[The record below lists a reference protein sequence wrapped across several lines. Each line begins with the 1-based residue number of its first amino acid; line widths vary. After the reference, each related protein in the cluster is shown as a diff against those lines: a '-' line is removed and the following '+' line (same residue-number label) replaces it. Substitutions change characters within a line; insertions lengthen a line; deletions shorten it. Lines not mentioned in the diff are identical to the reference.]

1 MNRRLEKPAP
11 SLLQVNLSPNLTVYS
26 CITPENQL
34 TVTFIKEEKI
44 DTTGQTVLRK
54 QQIVCAGAEI
64 EAFKKYLS
72 LLEYF
77 QLYHVFT
84 RENEKVET
92 NHFKRAVPVLMSLDD
107 ETLPDDI
114 KQLIKENNV
123 ESIVFRDKQDSMNA
137 NYTITYKQGDEDSG
151 YVSYEFFIAK

>member
-26 CITPENQL
+26 CIKPENQL
-34 TVTFIKEEKI
+34 TVTLIKEEKI
-44 DTTGQTVLRK
+44 DTRGQTVLRN

-64 EAFKKYLS
+64 EAFKMYLS

-92 NHFKRAVPVLMSLDD
+92 NPFTYAQACS
-107 ETLPDDI
+107 
-114 KQLIKENNV
+114 
-123 ESIVFRDKQDSMNA
+123 A
-137 NYTITYKQGDEDSG
+137 NSDVSG
-151 YVSYEFFIAK
+151 R

>member
-11 SLLQVNLSPNLTVYS
+11 SLLQVNLFPNLTVYG

-34 TVTFIKEEKI
+34 RVTLIKEEKI
-44 DTTGQTVLRK
+44 DTRGQTVLRK

-77 QLYHVFT
+77 QMYHVFT
-84 RENEKVET
+84 RENEKFET
-92 NHFKRAVPVLMSLDD
+92 NPFSYAQACS
-107 ETLPDDI
+107 
-114 KQLIKENNV
+114 
-123 ESIVFRDKQDSMNA
+123 A
-137 NYTITYKQGDEDSG
+137 NSDVSG
-151 YVSYEFFIAK
+151 R